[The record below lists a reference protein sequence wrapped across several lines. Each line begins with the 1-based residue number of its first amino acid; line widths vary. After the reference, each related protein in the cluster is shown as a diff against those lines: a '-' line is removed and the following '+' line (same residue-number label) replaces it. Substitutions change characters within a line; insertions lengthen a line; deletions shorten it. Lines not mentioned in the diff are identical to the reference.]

1 MRAPHS
7 FASAGHTVTLE
18 SSTCAIRPKCKLGS
32 LKSSENFGK
41 IDCLFSNAGL
51 NARATVADMTLAQW
65 SLLIDTHV
73 TGTFNFCQAVL
84 RDMVERNSGSI
95 VITSSDFAIV
105 GVPNAA
111 NYCAAK
117 TALYS
122 LTKSL
127 ALEFASHGIR
137 VNAIGPGPIDT
148 PLLRAGRTPEEYA
161 NARNVFESRLPIK
174 RLGQPEEVAA
184 VVDFLLSD
192 RASFYY
198 RPADSTQWRSSDVV
212 KAASRLRLIRARKAI
227 ILAIHHSDM
236 KSHAN
241 ESNMKPAKFDYHDPT
256 TLDEAL
262 GLMAQFGD
270 QARPLAGGQSLVPLM
285 NFRLIRP
292 AHLIDLNG
300 VKELSY
306 LNDDNGSLRIGAIDP
321 ATRAR
326 TVGRGRRALAAAA
339 GSGELY
345 RPCSN
350 S

>member
-1 MRAPHS
+1 MVAPSHPRTTVITGAGSGIGRAAALRLARNGNS
-7 FASAGHTVTLE
+7 VCVCDLNAASLEETAALIHASGNTAFTGTVDVRNQAQVHDWIAKVLD
-18 SSTCAIRPKCKLGS
+18 K
-32 LKSSENFGK
+32 FGT

-51 NARATVADMTLAQW
+51 NARATVANMTLAQW

-84 RDMVERNSGSI
+84 RNMVERNSGSI

-174 RLGQPEEVAA
+174 RLGRPEEVAA

-192 RASFYY
+192 RASFI
-198 RPADSTQWRSSDVV
+198 TGQ
-212 KAASRLRLIRARKAI
+212 LIQP
-227 ILAIHHSDM
+227 
-236 KSHAN
+236 N
-241 ESNMKPAKFDYHDPT
+241 
-256 TLDEAL
+256 
-262 GLMAQFGD
+262 
-270 QARPLAGGQSLVPLM
+270 GGQVM
-285 NFRLIRP
+285 W
-292 AHLIDLNG
+292 
-300 VKELSY
+300 
-306 LNDDNGSLRIGAIDP
+306 
-321 ATRAR
+321 
-326 TVGRGRRALAAAA
+326 
-339 GSGELY
+339 
-345 RPCSN
+345 
-350 S
+350 